1 MDTFYID
8 VYFFINLT
16 ADMMSLYF
24 ASIIAR
30 APTSKYR
37 LLLVSIIL
45 AIIAVISVL
54 FDGGVIVTLSFYL
67 LSIIVSFIFSVK
79 KTSFKRRVRFFS
91 FFSVIM
97 MLLGGIVNLIFR
109 IITDHMP
116 YTVADGGVNRKF
128 LVMSLTILLTISI
141 IKMVS
146 RLFTSETNTKFACI
160 RLELMGRAIYVD
172 ALVDS
177 GNLLKDPIDL
187 TPVMLLKERAA
198 SALFPYGIPTSESE
212 SLSVMSKYIR
222 LIPVKKAGKSEIEI
236 GIRTDRASVVEKGKE
251 SDIKLTII
259 IDKETGSFGGYE
271 GLIPAAA
278 LDGK

>member
-16 ADMMSLYF
+16 VDMMSLYF
-24 ASIIAR
+24 ASVIAR

-45 AIIAVISVL
+45 AILAVFAVL
-54 FDGGVIVTLSFYL
+54 LDGGVIVTLLFYL
-67 LSIIVSFIFSVK
+67 LSILLSFFFSVK
-79 KTSFKRRVRFFS
+79 NVSFKRRVRFFA

-97 MLLGGIVNLIFR
+97 MLLGGIVSLIFR
-109 IITDHMP
+109 IIADQMP

-128 LVMSLTILLTISI
+128 LVMSLTILFAISI

-146 RLFTSETNTKFACI
+146 RLFASETNTKFACI

-198 SALFPYGIPTSESE
+198 TALLPYGIPTPDSESI
-212 SLSVMSKYIR
+212 SVMSKYIR
-222 LIPVKKAGKSEIEI
+222 LIPVNKAGKCEIEI
-236 GIRTDRASVVEKGKE
+236 GVRTDRATVVEKGKE
-251 SDIKLTII
+251 SDIRLTFI
-259 IDKETGSFGGYE
+259 IDKEIGSFGGYD
-271 GLIPAAA
+271 GLVPAAA